1 MQSRV
6 ATFVR
11 LASASVLS
19 VALLPGCQLFQNNA
33 ADGGTTDTTP
43 AWSSPQMEVTID
55 QNVHYGPGV
64 PSGTATLI
72 NSRDDAGNLSG
83 GTFTLNATVAD
94 ANCALSLSRF
104 GAGTGFAVGSYTMS
118 AEVGSETPDGIVYPS
133 GAQSV
138 STPGGNGLCNGSDCD
153 GDTLVLNAVDA
164 EHVYGYFMAG
174 DINSPVVCTFWIPL
188 SQYVP

>member
-19 VALLPGCQLFQNNA
+19 VALLPGCQLFQNNG

-43 AWSSPQMEVTID
+43 AWTSPQMEVTIA
-55 QNVHYGPGV
+55 QNVHFGPGLPTGSASV
-64 PSGTATLI
+64 VSNL
-72 NSRDDAGNLSG
+72 DEFGNAAG

-104 GAGTGFAVGSYTMS
+104 GAGTGFNVGSYTME
-118 AEVGSETPDGIVYPS
+118 AEVGSSTPDGVVYPS

-138 STPGGNGLCNGSDCD
+138 
-153 GDTLVLNAVDA
+153 
-164 EHVYGYFMAG
+164 
-174 DINSPVVCTFWIPL
+174 
-188 SQYVP
+188 